1 MRDDRRRGVAARSA
15 VRLSMI
21 AAALLAA
28 GGAKADELT
37 ARQIVERVHAAAGG
51 KAWLE
56 AGSNVMRGEA
66 TLCRDGDPARCVHA
80 DRYEMHRVYP
90 TELKAGA
97 HAGSGK
103 FRLDAYAGD
112 RLIFQVAFD
121 GKRSYDQNG
130 PVPPER
136 ASNDEASAFGF
147 SAIRFAL
154 QPGFEVERLTDDQ
167 VEGRPCH
174 FVRVTDPTGTR
185 TVFGIDQSSY
195 AVRSA
200 GWQTP
205 KGFHLRLYSDFYTA
219 GDGRFVQPG
228 RVRHYYDGVKSVD
241 IRWTSAEIGQP
252 IADAMFVLGPSVE
265 SKR

>member
-1 MRDDRRRGVAARSA
+1 MLAVLPMAMGPVQAA
-15 VRLSMI
+15 
-21 AAALLAA
+21 
-28 GGAKADELT
+28 ELT
-37 ARQIVERVHAAAGG
+37 ARQIVERAHAAAGG
-51 KAWLE
+51 SAWLA
-56 AGSNVMRGEA
+56 AGTNVMRGEA

-80 DRYEMHRVYP
+80 DRYVMHRVYP
-90 TELKAGA
+90 TDLAEGA
-97 HAGSGK
+97 HAGNGK
-103 FRLDAYAGD
+103 FRLDAFAGD
-112 RLIFQVAFD
+112 RLIFQIAFD
-121 GKRSYDQNG
+121 GERSYDQNG

-136 ASNDEASAFGF
+136 ASSDEASAFGF

-167 VEGRPCH
+167 VEGQPCH

-185 TVFGIDQSSY
+185 TVFGIDQSNY

-205 KGFHLRLYSDFYTA
+205 KGFHQRLYSDFYTV

-228 RVRHYYDGVKSVD
+228 RVRHFYDGVKSAD
-241 IRWTSAEIGQP
+241 IRWTSAEIGEP
-252 IADAMFVLGPSVE
+252 IPDAMFVLGTSVE

>member
-1 MRDDRRRGVAARSA
+1 MRDDGRCGVKARSA
-15 VRLSMI
+15 VHALML
-21 AAALLAA
+21 AAVLLAA
-28 GGAKADELT
+28 GPAHAAELT
-37 ARQIVERVHAAAGG
+37 ARQVVERAHAAAGG
-51 KAWLE
+51 TAWLA
-56 AGSNVMRGEA
+56 AGTNVMRGEA
-66 TLCRDGDPARCVHA
+66 TLCRDGEPARCVHA
-80 DRYEMHRVYP
+80 DRYEMYRVYP

-103 FRLDAYAGD
+103 FRLDAYAGE

-121 GKRSYDQNG
+121 GERSYDQNG

-136 ASNDEASAFGF
+136 ASSDEASAFGF

-167 VEGRPCH
+167 VEGHPCH

-205 KGFHLRLYSDFYTA
+205 KGFHQRLYSDFYTV

-241 IRWTSAEIGQP
+241 IRWTSAEIGEP
-252 IADAMFVLGPSVE
+252 IPDAMFVLGPSVE
-265 SKR
+265 SQR

>member
-1 MRDDRRRGVAARSA
+1 MRDDGRRGVKSGSA
-15 VRLSMI
+15 LCMAML
-21 AAALLAA
+21 AAALMAA
-28 GGAKADELT
+28 GPGQAADLT
-37 ARQIVERVHAAAGG
+37 ARQIVERAHAAAGG
-51 KAWLE
+51 DAWLA
-56 AGSNVMRGEA
+56 AGTNVMRGDA
-66 TLCRDGDPARCVHA
+66 NLCRDGDPARCVHA
-80 DRYEMHRVYP
+80 DRYEMYRVYP

-112 RLIFQVAFD
+112 RLIFRIAYD
-121 GKRSYDQNG
+121 GERSYDQNG

-185 TVFGIDQSSY
+185 TVFGIDQSSF

-205 KGFHLRLYSDFYTA
+205 KGFHQRVYSDFYTV
-219 GDGRFVQPG
+219 GRDRFVQPG
-228 RVRHYYDGVKSVD
+228 RVRHYYDGVKSAD
-241 IRWTSAEIGQP
+241 IRWTSAEIGAP
-252 IADAMFVLGPSVE
+252 IPDAMFVLGPSVE
-265 SKR
+265 SRR

>member
-1 MRDDRRRGVAARSA
+1 MRDYRRRGDEARSA
-15 VRLSMI
+15 SCASML
-21 AAALLAA
+21 AAVLLAVGPA
-28 GGAKADELT
+28 HAVELT
-37 ARQIVERVHAAAGG
+37 ARQIVERVHASAGG

-56 AGSNVMRGEA
+56 AGTNVMRGEA
-66 TLCRDGDPARCVHA
+66 TLCRDGDPSRCVHA
-80 DRYEMHRVYP
+80 DRYEMYRVYP

-103 FRLDAYAGD
+103 FRLDAHAGD

-121 GKRSYDQNG
+121 GERSYDQNG

-136 ASNDEASAFGF
+136 ASSDEASAFGF
-147 SAIRFAL
+147 SAIRFAM

-205 KGFHLRLYSDFYTA
+205 KGFHQRLYSDFYTV

-228 RVRHYYDGVKSVD
+228 RVRHYYDGVKSAD
-241 IRWTSAEIGQP
+241 IRWTSAEIGEP
-252 IADAMFVLGPSVE
+252 IPDAMFVLGPSVE
-265 SKR
+265 STR

>member
-1 MRDDRRRGVAARSA
+1 MHDDGRRGVKARSPVGAPMLA
-15 VRLSMI
+15 VV
-21 AAALLAA
+21 LLVA
-28 GGAKADELT
+28 GPVHAGELT

-56 AGSNVMRGEA
+56 AGTNVMRGEA

-80 DRYEMHRVYP
+80 DRYEMYRVYP

-121 GKRSYDQNG
+121 GERSYDQNG

>member
-1 MRDDRRRGVAARSA
+1 MRDDGRRGVKAGSA
-15 VRLSMI
+15 VCMAML
-21 AAALLAA
+21 AAALMAA
-28 GGAKADELT
+28 GPGQAAELT
-37 ARQIVERVHAAAGG
+37 ARQIVARAHAAAGG
-51 KAWLE
+51 AAWLA
-56 AGSNVMRGEA
+56 AGTNVMRGEA
-66 TLCRDGDPARCVHA
+66 NLCRDGDPARCVHA
-80 DRYEMHRVYP
+80 DRYEMYRVYP

-112 RLIFQVAFD
+112 RLIFRIAYD
-121 GKRSYDQNG
+121 GERSYDQNG

-228 RVRHYYDGVKSVD
+228 RVRHYYDGAKSVD

>member
-1 MRDDRRRGVAARSA
+1 MRDDGRRGGTERAAGCAS
-15 VRLSMI
+15 
-21 AAALLAA
+21 LLAA
-28 GGAKADELT
+28 VLLAVGPAHAVELT

-51 KAWLE
+51 KAWLG
-56 AGSNVMRGEA
+56 AGTNVMRGEA

-80 DRYEMHRVYP
+80 DRYEMYRVYP

-103 FRLDAYAGD
+103 FRLDAHAGD

-121 GKRSYDQNG
+121 GERSYDQNG

-136 ASNDEASAFGF
+136 ASSDEASAFGF

-167 VEGRPCH
+167 VEGHPCH

-205 KGFHLRLYSDFYTA
+205 KGFHQRLYSDFYTV

-241 IRWTSAEIGQP
+241 IRWTSAEIGESIP
-252 IADAMFVLGPSVE
+252 DAMFVLGPSVE
-265 SKR
+265 SQR

>member
-1 MRDDRRRGVAARSA
+1 MRDDGRRGVKAGSA
-15 VRLSMI
+15 VCMAML
-21 AAALLAA
+21 AAALMAA
-28 GGAKADELT
+28 GPGQAAELT
-37 ARQIVERVHAAAGG
+37 ARQIVERAHAAAGG
-51 KAWLE
+51 DAWLA
-56 AGSNVMRGEA
+56 AGTNVMRGEA
-66 TLCRDGDPARCVHA
+66 NLCRDGDPARCVHA
-80 DRYEMHRVYP
+80 DRYEMYRVYP

-112 RLIFQVAFD
+112 RLIFRIAYD
-121 GKRSYDQNG
+121 GERSYDQNG

-185 TVFGIDQSSY
+185 TVFGIDQSSF

-205 KGFHLRLYSDFYTA
+205 KGFHQRVYSDFYTV

-228 RVRHYYDGVKSVD
+228 RVRHYYDGVKSAD
-241 IRWTSAEIGQP
+241 IRWTSAEIGAP
-252 IADAMFVLGPSVE
+252 IPDAMFVLGPSVE
-265 SKR
+265 STR

>member
-1 MRDDRRRGVAARSA
+1 MRDDGRRGVKAGSA
-15 VRLSMI
+15 VCMAML
-21 AAALLAA
+21 AAALMAA
-28 GGAKADELT
+28 GPGQTAELT
-37 ARQIVERVHAAAGG
+37 ARQIVERAHAAAGG
-51 KAWLE
+51 DAWLA
-56 AGSNVMRGEA
+56 AGTNVMRGEA
-66 TLCRDGDPARCVHA
+66 NLCRDGDPARCVHA
-80 DRYEMHRVYP
+80 DRYEMYRVYP

-112 RLIFQVAFD
+112 RLIFRIAYD
-121 GKRSYDQNG
+121 GERSYDQNG

-154 QPGFEVERLTDDQ
+154 QPGFEVERLIDDQ

-185 TVFGIDQSSY
+185 TVFGIDQSSF

-205 KGFHLRLYSDFYTA
+205 KGFHQRVYSDFYTV
-219 GDGRFVQPG
+219 GRDRFVQPG
-228 RVRHYYDGVKSVD
+228 RVRHYYDGVKSAD
-241 IRWTSAEIGQP
+241 IRWTSAEIGAP
-252 IADAMFVLGPSVE
+252 IPDAMFVLGPSVE
-265 SKR
+265 STR